1 MVLLSGSLLIS
12 YALSIVVGYFFSK
25 GTFDKLKPSSAFLQK
40 LENEGGLLHGVS
52 RCYGY
57 VLSGVS
63 LGHDSW
69 IPVNA
74 SLFTV
79 RDAHQQ
85 QQQPQQGSSLSSSQ
99 GRSIGTIGSVNS
111 APPSGGNQPTGFNM
125 FNGRGRGSAPGGYE
139 AVPTLDDNSNHEVSV
154 VLCCLC
160 VGLFSLCFSVF
171 SFLDRHIHYRL
182 QRSHLL
188 RCQAVSLL
196 SYPPPQLHL
205 RHLHQQGKSSHRD
218 D

>member
-25 GTFDKLKPSSAFLQK
+25 GAFDNLKPSSAFLQR
-40 LENEGGLLHGVS
+40 LENEGGLLHSVS
-52 RCYGY
+52 RSYGY
-57 VLSGVS
+57 VLSGVA

-85 QQQPQQGSSLSSSQ
+85 QQQQQGSTTSSAQ
-99 GRSIGTIGSVNS
+99 GRSIGTIGGVNS

-125 FNGRGRGSAPGGYE
+125 FGGRGRGSAPGGYE
-139 AVPTLDDNSNHEVSV
+139 AVPTLDDNSNHEVRALTFV
-154 VLCCLC
+154 YP
-160 VGLFSLCFSVF
+160 
-171 SFLDRHIHYRL
+171 FL
-182 QRSHLL
+182 
-188 RCQAVSLL
+188 
-196 SYPPPQLHL
+196 
-205 RHLHQQGKSSHRD
+205 
-218 D
+218 